1 MLDPRLYRLAF
12 VPVLLALLV
21 AAFSLETR
29 PRPIGTTLAPD
40 AFDGRRATATLDRL
54 VREFPDRRA
63 GDVGDER
70 LAVQI
75 ARELQVLG
83 RGAVQ
88 LQRFEGETIDGKRD
102 LVNVVAVRPGAP
114 GPGIVV
120 VAHRDAAGR
129 EARAE
134 LSGTAAL
141 LELARVAGEARLQRT
156 ITFVST
162 TGGSGGAAGAREAA
176 RELKRTR
183 PAAVLVL
190 GDIANERVRKPFVVG
205 WSNGRGQAPL
215 RLRRTVEAAVRE
227 EAATD
232 PGGPRAAAQWARLA
246 APLTVGEQGALGR
259 EGLPAVLIQVSGERG
274 PAPGDATAPGR
285 LEAFGRAALR
295 TIYAIDKGPVA
306 PERPRAAIVTQNK
319 VLPPW
324 AVRLLVGMLLLP
336 PLLAVVDGWARLRRR
351 GEAVARWAI
360 WTGAAALPFAV
371 CCVFLLALAA
381 VGLLTVAPGAPMPAE
396 ALSVDGAARA
406 ALIGVLC
413 VLALGWVAL
422 RPVLLRLLGPRER
435 PAAGAAIGVL
445 LSACVV
451 ATVIWALN
459 PHAAALFVPALHCWL
474 VALAPEARMPRV
486 VAAALVVVPLV
497 VPLAALAMADATA
510 LGLGPLEATW
520 FIALL
525 VAGGHAGLLAWLL
538 ASAVA
543 GCGAA
548 ALVVAARLR
557 RDAAGAP
564 NEVTVRGPV
573 TYAGPG
579 SLGGTE
585 SALRR

>member
-54 VREFPDRRA
+54 VREFPVRRA
-63 GDVGDER
+63 GDVADER

-83 RGAVQ
+83 KGAVR
-88 LQRFEGETIDGKRD
+88 LQRFEGETIDGARE
-102 LVNVVAVRPGAP
+102 LINVVAVRPGAP

-176 RELKRTR
+176 RELKRAR

-190 GDIANERVRKPFVVG
+190 GDIASERIRKPFVVG

-232 PGGPRAAAQWARLA
+232 PGGPRATAQWARLA
-246 APLTVGEQGALGR
+246 APLTVGEQGAFGR
-259 EGLPAVLIQVSGERG
+259 EGLPAVLVQVSGERG

-295 TIYAIDKGPVA
+295 AIYSIDKGPVE
-306 PERPRAAIVTQNK
+306 PEQPRAAIVTQNK

-324 AVRLLVGMLLLP
+324 AVRLLIGMLLLP

-351 GEAVARWAI
+351 REAVARWAV
-360 WTGAAALPFAV
+360 WTAAAALPFVV
-371 CCVFLLALAA
+371 CCLFLMALAA

-406 ALIGVLC
+406 TLIGAVC
-413 VLALGWVAL
+413 VLALGWLAL

-435 PAAGAAIGVL
+435 PAAGAAMGVL

-451 ATVIWALN
+451 AIVVWVLN
-459 PHAAALFVPALHCWL
+459 PHAAALLVPALHCWL
-474 VALAPEARMPRV
+474 LALAPEARMPRV
-486 VAAALVVVPLV
+486 AAVALVVVPLV
-497 VPLAALAMADATA
+497 APIAAVVAADAAA
-510 LGLGPLEATW
+510 LGLGPVEATW
-520 FIALL
+520 FTALL
-525 VAGGHAGLLAWLL
+525 VAGGHAGPAAWLL

-543 GCGAA
+543 GCVAA